1 MRILFTV
8 AYLDG
13 YHGSVLH
20 VREVAE
26 YLASAKGG
34 SHDVTVGSI
43 FITPDIERMFK
54 TGGLM
59 YF

>member
-54 TGGLM
+54 AGG
-59 YF
+59 